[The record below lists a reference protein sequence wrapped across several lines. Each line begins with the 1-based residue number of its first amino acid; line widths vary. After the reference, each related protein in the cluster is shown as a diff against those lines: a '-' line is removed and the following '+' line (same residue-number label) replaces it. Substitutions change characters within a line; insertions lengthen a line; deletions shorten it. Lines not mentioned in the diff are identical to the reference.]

1 MNILGD
7 IFFGMIAISI
17 IAIFFIGGV
26 YFLYRSNKEEQYT
39 NKTYGKIINN
49 IRHKTTVYD
58 TRSEHYVTKFYWHS
72 LCEYTVGN
80 TKCVRET
87 NRGTAIPK
95 YKIGQTVAIYYNP
108 QNCHEA
114 YIEGDNNSK
123 AKAIVCFILGIFL
136 SVFLYFAKKII
147 G

>member
-1 MNILGD
+1 MGD
-7 IFFGMIAISI
+7 ITFLI
-17 IAIFFIGGV
+17 IAVSVTTIFFIAGL
-26 YFLYRSNKEEQYT
+26 YFLYRSNKEKQYT

-49 IRHKTTVYD
+49 IQHKTTERDVD
-58 TRSEHYVTKFYWHS
+58 GKLVTKFYWHS

-87 NRGTAIPK
+87 NVGTVTPK
-95 YKIGQTVAIYYNP
+95 YEIGQTVTIYYNP

-114 YIEGDNNSK
+114 YIEGDSNSK

-136 SVFLYFAKKII
+136 IVCLYFF
-147 G
+147 

>member
-7 IFFGMIAISI
+7 IIFLI
-17 IAIFFIGGV
+17 IAVIVTTTFFMVG
-26 YFLYRSNKEEQYT
+26 LYLLYKSNKEKQYT
-39 NKTYGKIINN
+39 NKTYGKVINN
-49 IRHKTTVYD
+49 IQHKTTERDAHGKLV
-58 TRSEHYVTKFYWHS
+58 TRFYWHS

-87 NRGTAIPK
+87 NVGTVTPK
-95 YKIGQTVAIYYNP
+95 YEIGQTVTIYYNP
-108 QNCHEA
+108 QNFHEA

-136 SVFLYFAKKII
+136 IVFLYFAKKII

>member
-1 MNILGD
+1 MDD
-7 IFFGMIAISI
+7 IIFWLIAVSVTTS
-17 IAIFFIGGV
+17 FFIVGL
-26 YFLYRSNKEEQYT
+26 YFIYRSNKEKQYT

-49 IRHKTTVYD
+49 IQHKTTERDVNGKF
-58 TRSEHYVTKFYWHS
+58 VTKLYWHS

-87 NRGTAIPK
+87 NVGTVIPK
-95 YKIGQTVAIYYNP
+95 YEIGQTVTIYYNP

-123 AKAIVCFILGIFL
+123 AKAVVCFILGIVL
-136 SVFLYFAKKII
+136 IVFLYFAKKII

>member
-1 MNILGD
+1 MGD
-7 IFFGMIAISI
+7 IIFWIVAVSI
-17 IAIFFIGGV
+17 TTTFFICGL
-26 YFLYRSNKEEQYT
+26 YFFYRSNKEKKYT

-49 IRHKTTVYD
+49 IQYKTTESD
-58 TRSEHYVTKFYWHS
+58 ANGKLITKFYWYS

-80 TKCVRET
+80 TKCVRKT
-87 NRGTAIPK
+87 NKGTVTPK
-95 YKIGQTVAIYYNP
+95 YEIGQTVIIYYNP

-123 AKAIVCFILGIFL
+123 TKAIGCFILVIFQIA
-136 SVFLYFAKKII
+136 FLYFAKKII